1 MLAES
6 GGIDPHAVAGTI
18 RFQNS
23 DGDPAASLSLLAF
36 SGRLELPEIS
46 AKMTSDVF
54 NVPHSIWSHERECKP
69 NQFGDESQCQ
79 GKIETY

>member
-23 DGDPAASLSLLAF
+23 AGHLADSLPMLVVTTGLEPASFAF
-36 SGRLELPEIS
+36 GGRGS
-46 AKMTSDVF
+46 S
-54 NVPHSIWSHERECKP
+54 S
-69 NQFGDESQCQ
+69 
-79 GKIETY
+79 

>member
-23 DGDPAASLSLLAF
+23 AGHLADSLPMLVVTTGLEPASCAF
-36 SGRLELPEIS
+36 GRRGS
-46 AKMTSDVF
+46 SSWAT
-54 NVPHSIWSHERECKP
+54 W
-69 NQFGDESQCQ
+69 
-79 GKIETY
+79 